1 MKPAAG
7 VDLAFSAG
15 SRFEGKEG
23 ASPEDLLGA
32 ALAGCYSMALANALA
47 KEDMAPESVETTA
60 AVTLQP
66 EEVGFGISQIELTTR
81 VRAKGAEPVKFEH
94 IARST
99 KETCPLAKALLGTT
113 ITLHASLV

>member
-32 ALAGCYSMALANALA
+32 ALAGCYSMALAN
-47 KEDMAPESVETTA
+47 APESVETTA

-113 ITLHASLV
+113 IRLHASLV